1 MARTFAFFGPYVT
14 TPEAQSLRA
23 RIRSTHL
30 AGLKPLKERGVITN
44 GGPFYND
51 EGAGEGAPD
60 RPFGGSFFVMEAETY
75 AEALKI
81 IQADVYY
88 TEGLWDIPQI
98 RLIEYVVPK

>member
-14 TPEAQSLRA
+14 TPEAQPLRN

-30 AGLKPLKERGVITN
+30 ARFNSLKESGLFIK

-60 RPFGGSFFVMEAETY
+60 RAIGGSFFIMEAETY

-98 RLIEYVVPK
+98 RLVEYAAPK